1 MVLLGHRNAEY
12 GREAI
17 AGDVLERTPITL
29 DLLASKSVQRSH
41 LVMQGIETQAPG
53 QPWSIA

>member
-1 MVLLGHRNAEY
+1 MVLLSHRNAED

-29 DLLASKSVQRSH
+29 DLLAGKRVQRSH
-41 LVMQGIETQAPG
+41 LVMQGIETQTPG
-53 QPWSIA
+53 